1 MTMGGAMIATRDA
14 YGEALAELGET
25 NKDVVVLDADLSGST
40 KTAIFA
46 KKFPERFFNMGIAEQ
61 NMMGTAAGLAASG
74 KIPFA
79 STFAIFATGRAWE
92 QVRQSIAYPKLN
104 VKIVATHAGITV
116 GEDGASHQSVEDIA
130 VMRVIPNMTV
140 IVPADGVE
148 TKKVINEIVRYR
160 GPVYVRLS
168 RGKSPVVLDDS
179 YSFEIGKGVVLK
191 DGTDVSLIACG
202 VMVYKALQAAD
213 ILGKEGVSARVIN
226 ISSIKPIDVDLII
239 RAARETG
246 CVVTA
251 EEHSIVGGLGGA
263 VAEVLAENC
272 PVPVKRVGIED
283 KFGTSGDADLL
294 MELYGL
300 TADNIAKAAREVIK
314 KKVVS
319 GRWPVVS

>member
-1 MTMGGAMIATRDA
+1 MIATRDA
-14 YGEALAELGET
+14 YGEALAELGES

-40 KTAIFA
+40 KTAVFA

-61 NMMGTAAGLAASG
+61 DMMGTAAGLAASG

-148 TKKVINEIVRYR
+148 TRKVIREIVRYK

-168 RGKSPVVLDDS
+168 RGKSPVIFDDS

-191 DGTDVSLIACG
+191 DGKDVSLIACG

-213 ILGKEGVSARVIN
+213 VLGKEGVSARVIN
-226 ISSIKPIDVDLII
+226 ISSIKPIDADLII
-239 RAARETG
+239 RVARETG

-251 EEHSIVGGLGGA
+251 EEHSIIGGLGGA

-283 KFGTSGDADLL
+283 KFGTSGDTDLL
-294 MELYGL
+294 MEVYGL
-300 TADNIAKAAREVIK
+300 TDGLTSENIAKAAREVIK
-314 KKVVS
+314 RKHD
-319 GRWPVVS
+319 

>member
-40 KTAIFA
+40 KTAVFA

-148 TKKVINEIVRYR
+148 TKKVINEIVRYK

-226 ISSIKPIDVDLII
+226 ISSIKPIDADLII

-251 EEHSIVGGLGGA
+251 EEHSIIGGLGGA
-263 VAEVLAENC
+263 VAETLAENC
-272 PVPVKRVGIED
+272 PIPVKRVGIED

-319 GRWPVVS
+319 

>member
-1 MTMGGAMIATRDA
+1 MAEMIATRDA

-25 NKDVVVLDADLSGST
+25 NKDIVVLDADLSGST
-40 KTAIFA
+40 KTAVFA
-46 KKFPERFFNMGIAEQ
+46 KKFPERFFNIGIAEQ
-61 NMMGTAAGLAASG
+61 DMMGTAAGLAASG

-104 VKIVATHAGITV
+104 VKVVATHAGITV

-130 VMRVIPNMTV
+130 VMRVIPHMTV

-148 TKKVINEIVRYR
+148 TKKVIKEIVRYK

-168 RGKSPVVLDDS
+168 RGKSPVIFDDS

-191 DGTDVSLIACG
+191 DGKDVSLIACG
-202 VMVYKALQAAD
+202 VMVSRALQAAD
-213 ILGKEGVSARVIN
+213 ILQKEGVSARVIN
-226 ISSIKPIDVDLII
+226 ISSIKPIDADLII

-251 EEHSIVGGLGGA
+251 EEHSIIAGLGGA

-272 PVPVKRVGIED
+272 PVPIKRVGIED

-294 MELYGL
+294 MEVYGL
-300 TADNIAKAAREVIK
+300 TAGNIAKAAREVIK
-314 KKVVS
+314 KKVV
-319 GRWPVVS
+319 

>member
-1 MTMGGAMIATRDA
+1 MIATRDA

-294 MELYGL
+294 MEVYGL
-300 TADNIAKAAREVIK
+300 TSDNIAKAAREVIK

>member
-148 TKKVINEIVRYR
+148 TKKVINEIVRYK

-226 ISSIKPIDVDLII
+226 ISSIKPIDADLII

-251 EEHSIVGGLGGA
+251 EEHSIIGGLGGA
-263 VAEVLAENC
+263 VAETLAENC
-272 PVPVKRVGIED
+272 PIPVKRVGIED

>member
-1 MTMGGAMIATRDA
+1 MTQMIATRDA
-14 YGEALAELGET
+14 YGEALAELGES
-25 NKDVVVLDADLSGST
+25 NKDIVVLDADLSGST
-40 KTAIFA
+40 KTAVFA
-46 KKFPERFFNMGIAEQ
+46 KKFPERFFNIGIAEQ
-61 NMMGTAAGLAASG
+61 DMMGTAAGLAASG

-104 VKIVATHAGITV
+104 VKVVATHAGITV

-140 IVPADGVE
+140 IVPADGIE
-148 TKKVINEIVRYR
+148 TKKVINEIVRYK

-168 RGKSPVVLDDS
+168 RGKSPVIFDDS

-191 DGTDVSLIACG
+191 DGKDVSLIACG
-202 VMVYKALQAAD
+202 VMVSRALQAAD
-213 ILGKEGVSARVIN
+213 ILQKEGVSARVIN
-226 ISSIKPIDVDLII
+226 ISSIKPIDADLII

-246 CVVTA
+246 SVVTA
-251 EEHSIVGGLGGA
+251 EEHSIIGGLGGA

-294 MELYGL
+294 MEVYGL
-300 TADNIAKAAREVIK
+300 TSENIAKAAREVIK
-314 KKVVS
+314 RKNAS
-319 GRWPVVS
+319 T

>member
-1 MTMGGAMIATRDA
+1 MIATRDV
-14 YGEALAELGET
+14 YGEVLAELGET

-61 NMMGTAAGLAASG
+61 DMMGTAAGLASSG

-148 TKKVINEIVRYR
+148 TKKVIREIIKYK

-179 YSFEIGKGVVLK
+179 YSFEIGKGSVLK
-191 DGTDVSLIACG
+191 DGKDVSIIACG
-202 VMVYKALQAAD
+202 VMVSKALQAAEMLE
-213 ILGKEGVSARVIN
+213 ITGVSTRVIN
-226 ISSIKPIDVDLII
+226 ISSIKPIDSDLII
-239 RAARETG
+239 RAAKETG
-246 CVVTA
+246 CIVTA
-251 EEHSIVGGLGGA
+251 EEHSIIGGLGGA
-263 VAEVLAENC
+263 VAEVVAENY
-272 PVPVKRVGIED
+272 PVPVKRIGIED
-283 KFGTSGDADLL
+283 KFGTSGDADQL
-294 MELYGL
+294 MECYGL
-300 TADNIAKAAREVIK
+300 THDNIARAARDVIK
-314 KKVVS
+314 RKYDS
-319 GRWPVVS
+319 N

>member
-1 MTMGGAMIATRDA
+1 MAEMIATRDA

-294 MELYGL
+294 MEVYGL
-300 TADNIAKAAREVIK
+300 TSENIAKAAREVIK

>member
-1 MTMGGAMIATRDA
+1 MAETIATRDA

-148 TKKVINEIVRYR
+148 TKKVINEIVRYK

-226 ISSIKPIDVDLII
+226 ISSIKPIDADLII

-251 EEHSIVGGLGGA
+251 EEHSIIGGLGGA
-263 VAEVLAENC
+263 VAETLAENC
-272 PVPVKRVGIED
+272 PIPVKRVGIED

>member
-1 MTMGGAMIATRDA
+1 M
-14 YGEALAELGET
+14 AELGET

-226 ISSIKPIDVDLII
+226 ISSIKPIDADLII

-251 EEHSIVGGLGGA
+251 EEHSIIGGLGGA
-263 VAEVLAENC
+263 VAETLAENC
-272 PVPVKRVGIED
+272 PIPVKRVGIED

>member
-1 MTMGGAMIATRDA
+1 MIATRDA
-14 YGEALAELGET
+14 YGEVLAELGET

-61 NMMGTAAGLAASG
+61 DMMGTAAGLASSG

-148 TKKVINEIVRYR
+148 TKKVIREIIKYK

-179 YSFEIGKGVVLK
+179 YSFEIGKGSVLK
-191 DGTDVSLIACG
+191 DGKDVSIIACG
-202 VMVYKALQAAD
+202 VMVSKALQAAEM
-213 ILGKEGVSARVIN
+213 LEKEGVSTRVIN
-226 ISSIKPIDVDLII
+226 ISSIKPIDSDLII
-239 RAARETG
+239 RAAKETG
-246 CVVTA
+246 CIVTA
-251 EEHSIVGGLGGA
+251 EEHSIIGGLGGA
-263 VAEVLAENC
+263 VTEVVAENY
-272 PVPVKRVGIED
+272 PVPVKRIGIED
-283 KFGTSGDADLL
+283 KFGTSGDADQL
-294 MELYGL
+294 MECYGL
-300 TADNIAKAAREVIK
+300 THDNIARAARDVIK
-314 KKVVS
+314 RKYDS
-319 GRWPVVS
+319 N

>member
-1 MTMGGAMIATRDA
+1 MIATRDA
-14 YGEALAELGET
+14 YGEALAELGES

-40 KTAIFA
+40 KTAVFA

-61 NMMGTAAGLAASG
+61 DMMGTAAGLAASG

-104 VKIVATHAGITV
+104 VKVVATHAGITV

-148 TKKVINEIVRYR
+148 TRKVIREIVRYK

-191 DGTDVSLIACG
+191 DGKDVSLIACG

-213 ILGKEGVSARVIN
+213 TLGKEGVSARVIN
-226 ISSIKPIDVDLII
+226 ISSIKPIDADLII

-251 EEHSIVGGLGGA
+251 EEHSIIAGLGGA

-272 PVPVKRVGIED
+272 PVPVKRIGIED

-314 KKVVS
+314 KKVV
-319 GRWPVVS
+319 

>member
-226 ISSIKPIDVDLII
+226 ISSIKPIDADLII

-251 EEHSIVGGLGGA
+251 EEHSIIGGLGGA
-263 VAEVLAENC
+263 VAETLAENC
-272 PVPVKRVGIED
+272 PIPVKRVGIED

>member
-1 MTMGGAMIATRDA
+1 MAEMIATRDA

-104 VKIVATHAGITV
+104 VKVVATHAGITV

-148 TKKVINEIVRYR
+148 TRKVIREIVRYK

-226 ISSIKPIDVDLII
+226 ISSIKPIDADLIV

-251 EEHSIVGGLGGA
+251 EEHSIIGGLGGA

-314 KKVVS
+314 RKNDS
-319 GRWPVVS
+319 T

>member
-1 MTMGGAMIATRDA
+1 MTVGGSMIATRDA

-61 NMMGTAAGLAASG
+61 DMMGTAAGLAASG

-130 VMRVIPNMTV
+130 VMRVIPQMTV
-140 IVPADGVE
+140 IVPADGIE
-148 TKKVINEIVRYR
+148 TRKVIKEIVKFN
-160 GPVYVRLS
+160 GPVYVRVS

-179 YSFEIGKGVVLK
+179 YSFEIGKGTVLR
-191 DGTDVSLIACG
+191 DGSDVTLIACG
-202 VMVYKALQAAD
+202 IMVPKAIDAAEMLKKD
-213 ILGKEGVSARVIN
+213 GLSARVIN
-226 ISSIKPIDVDLII
+226 ISTIKPLDVPLIVK
-239 RAARETG
+239 AAKDTG
-246 CVVTA
+246 CIVTA
-251 EEHSIVGGLGGA
+251 EEHSIIGGLGGA
-263 VAEVLAENC
+263 VAEALAENF
-272 PVPVKRVGIED
+272 PVPLKRVGIED
-283 KFGTSGDADLL
+283 KFGTSGDAERL
-294 MELYGL
+294 MEIYGL
-300 TADNIAKAAREVIK
+300 TAENIAKVAREVIK
-314 KKVVS
+314 RK
-319 GRWPVVS
+319 

>member
-1 MTMGGAMIATRDA
+1 MIATRDA

-74 KIPFA
+74 KVPFA

-148 TKKVINEIVRYR
+148 TKKAIREIVRYK

-191 DGTDVSLIACG
+191 DGTDVSLLACG

-213 ILGKEGVSARVIN
+213 ILGKEGISARVIN
-226 ISSIKPIDVDLII
+226 ISSIKPIDADLII

-251 EEHSIVGGLGGA
+251 EEHSIIGGLGGA
-263 VAEVLAENC
+263 VAETLAENC
-272 PVPVKRVGIED
+272 PIPVKRVGIED

-300 TADNIAKAAREVIK
+300 TADNIARAAREVIK
-314 KKVVS
+314 RK
-319 GRWPVVS
+319 

>member
-1 MTMGGAMIATRDA
+1 MIATRDA

-251 EEHSIVGGLGGA
+251 EEHSIVGGLGGIP
-263 VAEVLAENC
+263 EVKQFPFVCTEQI
-272 PVPVKRVGIED
+272 GID
-283 KFGTSGDADLL
+283 RH
-294 MELYGL
+294 L
-300 TADNIAKAAREVIK
+300 TPAL
-314 KKVVS
+314 
-319 GRWPVVS
+319 

>member
-1 MTMGGAMIATRDA
+1 MAEMIATRDA
-14 YGEALAELGET
+14 YGEALAELGES

-46 KKFPERFFNMGIAEQ
+46 KKFPERFFNIGIAEQ
-61 NMMGTAAGLAASG
+61 DMMGTAAGLAASG

-104 VKIVATHAGITV
+104 VKVVATHAGITV

-148 TKKVINEIVRYR
+148 TRKVIREIVRYK

-191 DGTDVSLIACG
+191 DGKDVSLIACG
-202 VMVYKALQAAD
+202 VMVAKALQAAD
-213 ILGKEGVSARVIN
+213 ILGKEGISARVIN
-226 ISSIKPIDVDLII
+226 ISSIKPIDADLII

-246 CVVTA
+246 SVITA
-251 EEHSIVGGLGGA
+251 EEHSIIGGLGGA
-263 VAEVLAENC
+263 VTEVLTENY
-272 PVPVKRVGIED
+272 PVPVKRIGIED

-300 TADNIAKAAREVIK
+300 TADNIAKAAREVVK
-314 KKVVS
+314 RKHDS
-319 GRWPVVS
+319 T

>member
-1 MTMGGAMIATRDA
+1 MAEMIATRDA

-74 KIPFA
+74 KVPFA

-148 TKKVINEIVRYR
+148 TKKAIREIVRYK

-191 DGTDVSLIACG
+191 DGTDVSLLACG

-213 ILGKEGVSARVIN
+213 ILGKEGISARVIN
-226 ISSIKPIDVDLII
+226 ISSIKPIDADLII

-251 EEHSIVGGLGGA
+251 EEHSIIGGLGGA

-272 PVPVKRVGIED
+272 SVPVKRVGIED
-283 KFGTSGDADLL
+283 EFGTSGDADLL

-300 TADNIAKAAREVIK
+300 TADNIARAAREVIK
-314 KKVVS
+314 RK
-319 GRWPVVS
+319 

>member
-1 MTMGGAMIATRDA
+1 MIATRDA

-294 MELYGL
+294 MEVYGL
-300 TADNIAKAAREVIK
+300 TSENIAKAAREVIK

>member
-1 MTMGGAMIATRDA
+1 MIATRDA
-14 YGEALAELGET
+14 YGEVLAELGET

-61 NMMGTAAGLAASG
+61 DMMGTAAGLASSG

-148 TKKVINEIVRYR
+148 TKKVIREIIKYK

-179 YSFEIGKGVVLK
+179 YSFEIGKGSVLK
-191 DGTDVSLIACG
+191 DGKDVSIIACG
-202 VMVYKALQAAD
+202 VMVSKALQAAEM
-213 ILGKEGVSARVIN
+213 LEKEGVSTRVIN
-226 ISSIKPIDVDLII
+226 ISSIKPIDLDLII
-239 RAARETG
+239 RAAKETG
-246 CVVTA
+246 CIVTA
-251 EEHSIVGGLGGA
+251 EEHSIIGGLGGA
-263 VAEVLAENC
+263 VTEVVAENY
-272 PVPVKRVGIED
+272 PVPVKRIGIED
-283 KFGTSGDADLL
+283 KFGTSGDADKL
-294 MELYGL
+294 MECYGL
-300 TADNIAKAAREVIK
+300 THDNIARAARDVIK
-314 KKVVS
+314 RKYDS
-319 GRWPVVS
+319 N

>member
-1 MTMGGAMIATRDA
+1 MIATRDA

>member
-148 TKKVINEIVRYR
+148 TKKFINEIVRYR

-226 ISSIKPIDVDLII
+226 ISSIKPIDADLII

-251 EEHSIVGGLGGA
+251 EEHSIIGGLGGA
-263 VAEVLAENC
+263 VAETLADNC